1 MALKKRARPRGDS
14 KFNASAEHLI
24 QTTAQLLSKRSD
36 LNVSFAEIAGH
47 SGLNSALI
55 KYYFKNKEGLLLALL
70 ERDARKHM
78 EGLAHLVEMDLPARQ
93 KLSLHIGA
101 IFQAYFNSPYLNRL
115 IHFMVEHAEP
125 ALGARVTQIFVKPLH
140 AAYKSIIDQ
149 GVREGAFRR
158 VDPGLLYFSLNGACD
173 HIFATRQAVEA
184 LTGHKKV
191 NEKLMNAHL
200 EHVTDIFLAGIATPS
215 ASPVTGRRSRN

>member
-1 MALKKRARPRGDS
+1 MAMKGRAKPKSDS
-14 KFNASAEHLI
+14 KFNASAQNLMR
-24 QTTAQLLSKRSD
+24 TTAELLSKRSD
-36 LNVSFAEIAGH
+36 LNVSFAEIAKH
-47 SGLNSALI
+47 SGLNAALI

-70 ERDARKHM
+70 ERDARRHM
-78 EGLAHLVEMDLPARQ
+78 EGLAHLMEMDLSAQQ
-93 KLSLHIGA
+93 KLSLHISA
-101 IFQAYFNSPYLNRL
+101 IFKAYFTSPYLNRL

-173 HIFATRQAVEA
+173 HIFVTRQALEA
-184 LTGHKKV
+184 VTGHKKI
-191 NEKLMNAHL
+191 NKKLMNAHL
-200 EHVTDIFLAGIATPS
+200 EHVTDIFLCGIAAPGTS
-215 ASPVTGRRSRN
+215 RVTRRGSQG